1 LKDRFRNIVLDDRS
15 VSFNTELITALELE
29 FMLDVAQALVHS
41 ARLRTESRGSHQ
53 RTDYPA
59 RDDKNFLKH
68 SMAYKTDGE
77 PRIGYK
83 DVVITRWPP
92 GERVYGK

>member
-1 LKDRFRNIVLDDRS
+1 
-15 VSFNTELITALELE
+15 
-29 FMLDVAQALVHS
+29 MLDVAQALAHS
-41 ARLRTESRGSHQ
+41 ARSRTESRGSHQ
-53 RTDYPA
+53 RTDYPK

-68 SMAYKTDGE
+68 SLAYKTDGE